1 MKRNKSKRILAL
13 VLSMVLLLSSSISA
27 MAEGEEKSSET
38 AGGIVQTQNLIEQE
52 TENSET
58 GDQTQE
64 KSQEE
69 QTEDLEQT
77 EDPAESEKQEEP
89 IKNEETELRYDI
101 TDKNGSI
108 VSAITAYIQEGSFEA
123 DASAIA
129 MEVKQLD
136 QDEEAYIKSLMEE
149 QLPQDTYVGD
159 WILYDITFLVNGE
172 LTDPMKEITLT
183 YENPDIAISD
193 VQDAV
198 VCQYNVADSQQGRE
212 KDSVTEIIQRED
224 MLRTMEEN
232 GEDTSL
238 AEEHDLSQ
246 IFLREDGAVDK
257 IQMEVRKSSIFG
269 CYVEKTSEAA
279 DFTGQAG
286 NTEITVHVPEGAFD
300 TDAANVTMTAK
311 EMTEEEITFV
321 NEQLKGQAP
330 DGQEV
335 QEYAAYEIQLWAD
348 GQEIQP
354 QKAATVTVRNTGLNL
369 EQAADSFL
377 FQYDAETDSL
387 IPAEGTL
394 DADGS
399 MTFQTQKL
407 TLMGAGIFQTAGE
420 GLDKEED
427 LDGDLDTEPG
437 TDSEENTESKI
448 DKTESTEP
456 ESTESEST
464 EQGSLKAEGTE
475 LESVKEKD
483 TEQEDAEKK
492 DTEKKDTEP
501 ESTGTESK
509 EPGNTESKEPESGDT
524 ENPDQRSEESESKKS
539 QTGNKENS
547 SETAAEQKTEVLK
560 KSQAVSAQTLESE
573 EEESAQPAVLAEE
586 GDTYING
593 GTIEGTEI
601 TWEYTEDREGVRT
614 LTIAGTGAIPDYSN
628 ENRPPWY
635 NHLSGDNSKQI
646 KVVIQPGIT
655 QIGTY
660 AFCQGYVSSYELPD
674 TLTKIDERAFA
685 YNRSLRSITIPGS
698 VKEVGSRCF
707 EGSNGLSEVVLEEG
721 VEILGINIFAGAQ
734 IQTLS
739 LPSTLKSV
747 NGGFGGLAYLESIE
761 VAEGNDSFKIVD
773 GVLFQKQTEDTWA
786 LLTYPARRQGSSYE
800 VPEEIE
806 GMKVTNI
813 LRAFAS
819 TQYLREV
826 TIPGGVEIAGYG
838 FQSSLVSKVTIGE
851 GTLTQSTY
859 AFIEAKSLTEVDISG
874 LSGSLPS
881 AFFSTCPAL
890 TSIYIPEGIN
900 RLGGNIFGGCTG
912 LTEVTYD
919 AANAT
924 WNTVSNPMGTS
935 AMPRYEL
942 TIGRHVDQLNAEFFQ
957 IAEHAEIITFE
968 GGNLIT
974 IADGALKGAPAPF
987 DTLSGKIYIDENGVI
1002 YTIDSETKEAAVF
1015 YCPPGNTELTIPEKL
1030 NEGENSYAVTT
1041 VKKDALKEA
1050 EGLQSITFE
1059 APEEIKILESYAL
1072 ANCPTLTEV
1081 NGKSTEEEAE
1091 SSFINASLGYN
1102 VFYNTGLQGA
1112 SGSGSFAQDMDG
1124 KKSLTVEKGKAD
1136 EMEITVQ
1143 GGETMSW
1150 QSAETEEEGGY
1161 TLLTGDTMTVIT
1173 TVGGTTHQEDIAY
1186 RVYFQLTAGTGSLSV
1201 TPGSYHEFDGQRV
1214 DYYGTEDPNT
1224 VYMEFTPSVGG
1235 TISIPVTATYPS
1247 PETAGGGLKVWGM
1260 ILTKEEAEE
1269 SRKEIIECEE
1279 KENIQAFWSTQAD
1292 VFSVSKTSTKENI
1305 TVVGDGEGGALPAE
1319 NLVWNIQLQ
1328 RSNDQSSAYG
1338 KDYVKTVDYSDVMTL
1353 PEHITWKEE
1362 VIEAVKTGRLYVRWE
1377 ITDTSRK
1384 IRMAS
1389 LYADDIQIVSIS
1401 LQETSTQLSGVRAEI
1416 QEDENLRFYWKV
1428 KNQSEEAEIGTN
1440 NLTFTIYP
1448 QALSVDM
1455 EDFAVVSGEEISN
1468 EIGAEVHYHYEQ
1480 DLPLKA
1486 DAVLQVKDG
1495 AAEISLLK
1503 KGTSANY
1510 FGEAITYTLT
1520 LSNQGGLPWTGEA
1533 KEDGDYR
1540 ISDTLSEYSYITP
1553 ENMERMFR
1561 DTYGDDLKI
1570 IIENAALADWNPVA
1584 GTKGSED
1591 SSWQHSGNSDIEN
1604 SQNQKALWVWK
1615 TEDGKIA
1622 AAVIENGTVSKE
1634 MKTADTAEEALREIG
1649 YAADRDAAYTCQWS
1663 LSETNQAF
1671 TMQGGESREYKI
1683 YASAKDSFQMISQK
1697 DWPNEYPVEESVQVN
1712 NTNAK
1717 VLMADGS
1724 QKDASVDASAKTTVK
1739 REAVV
1744 EKSVY
1749 KDGKMLAGSF
1759 GADDQDVLEYRVQFW
1774 HYGSGSYEDL
1784 PMVDD
1789 LYGSQYLLVP
1799 KNENPSL
1806 DEKNLGTVERDGI
1819 SYYILTEGKYEDVV
1833 VGKDQSSG
1841 AYLTAAS
1848 VTVEKA
1854 EENTAV
1860 DVGDEKQEY
1869 TGLHT
1874 QIKWYYSHLEGGN
1887 YKIEVRYQALV
1898 DMQLAQGGSYTIG
1911 NVVWM
1916 NDKSGSRIYDG
1927 LWGGGSIIDFAKDIV
1942 LERDENNPEKDLLD
1956 EDGYSVVGPG
1966 DSVTYRLT
1974 LRNKGNGTY
1983 TLKGTDLADALP
1995 DTYDVFSWEK
2005 DENIIG
2011 FDYKLTGDGNTKAE
2025 NLDNWYIGSSYG
2037 GFIGKRQYILWHE
2050 NTQITFVNQS
2060 VVYLYF
2066 TLSYPIKDDWN
2077 RYTDEVGGGMIN
2089 NTLYVYRFPSVVSH
2103 ELKETG
2109 KVLLQKGVYGN
2120 VRYAADNSVSYE
2132 NTGSRLYYNNKDSW
2146 RRGIVY
2152 YAALYNGGNKRLY
2165 LNTLYDALPE
2175 GITYRTMIKDG
2186 DYAKSNAVPVGQKN
2200 AITTED
2206 SSQNTEYPLA
2216 EIQRLQ
2222 EQGETVS
2229 YRNAAVTAIAT
2240 EQGVKFTIGGGTGEY
2255 AVKYDEERQQF
2266 YLDKGEAIVFGYI
2279 CEISS
2284 TEETEQYAENTIAM
2298 PYSDYQHT
2306 GLVPIDKG
2314 EVSVTAPTV
2323 YNYTDVNDGSR
2334 SNRQDSNIESDY
2346 GFDASED
2353 TEQWLISQVTVSRG
2367 GIIPGVMK
2375 TAESYTTTGGV
2386 TTKYESNVPSQAV
2399 VNWRVRLRNTGTLS
2413 VTDYTF
2419 TDTMPAPY
2427 SFIGDISYKI
2437 YGSDDT
2443 VVAHADSML
2452 TLGRSG
2458 DTIIVQSNEEAG
2470 KNLKYG
2476 ESREILYK
2484 QVVSSSS
2491 STKISVSITMNK
2503 DENGNE
2509 RLSLQF
2515 KDPLQSI
2522 PEGGY
2527 MEITFSS
2534 QNLTTTVQNTVY
2546 TNQAFFTPN
2555 KQTFDS
2561 VCQGSMVKDAEGNP
2575 ESVRNTAPI
2584 NVSEG
2589 YATNSEKKVTES
2601 ENPDNTAV
2609 STDADKNYIL
2619 LPGENSAFQYTLSVK
2634 NTTDYP
2640 MEKLVLIDNL
2650 PETGDHSPFDTEVPR
2665 NSDFQIDFAD
2675 DPDVQVKITDESGS
2689 ERLLDGGSY
2698 TVQYSKGTDFGG
2710 RQSADWKGETNGT
2723 MAKWSDSS
2731 ADARSVRIIILDEG
2745 GAEKLI
2751 PANATVSVTFSAK
2764 IQGEAAPGTLAWNS
2778 FGYHYKLA
2786 GITAELEAMPLV
2798 VGVKVPSVP
2807 TLVKELVDAKG
2818 QPVSAP
2824 ENTEFRYIVYNGE
2837 ALNGEY
2843 ETEEALKTALETEKR
2858 QYKAFTVTVN
2868 EGESK
2873 SEAISLAS
2881 EGWNWESGE
2890 KYTIVEIP
2898 DNQDYALNG
2907 FNHTS
2912 QTSYTFTYDPD
2923 QQIAITCQNEY
2934 LLWAA
2939 DLTKQDSQ
2947 KTDKKLSGAVFALYS
2962 PVKKDQMKE
2971 IPDAYK
2977 ELIISETVTTG
2988 EGDHAQTWYLAAIKT
3003 TGTDGT
3009 LSWEELRRAQYYL
3022 LEVKA
3027 PEGYALNAV
3036 PWQILDKTAA
3046 EQGLY
3051 SLTVENTQLYELP
3064 SSGGPGIFL
3073 HMIGG
3078 ILLLTAGSLMIY
3090 MKRRK
3095 GGAERI
3101 NC

>member
-64 KSQEE
+64 KSQEDQE
-69 QTEDLEQT
+69 QTEELEQT
-77 EDPAESEKQEEP
+77 EDSAESEKQEESVR
-89 IKNEETELRYDI
+89 NEETELRYDI
-101 TDKNGSI
+101 TDENGSI

-198 VCQYNVADSQQGRE
+198 VCQYNVADSKQGRE

-286 NTEITVHVPEGAFD
+286 NAEITVHVPEGAFD

-464 EQGSLKAEGTE
+464 EQGSLKAEGTD
-475 LESVKEKD
+475 LESVGEED

-492 DTEKKDTEP
+492 DTEKKNTEP

-509 EPGNTESKEPESGDT
+509 ESGNTESKETESGDT
-524 ENPDQRSEESESKKS
+524 ENTDQGSEESESKKS
-539 QTGNKENS
+539 QTGNNENFG
-547 SETAAEQKTEVLK
+547 ETATEQKTEILR
-560 KSQAVSAQTLESE
+560 KSRAVSAQTLESE
-573 EEESAQPAVLAEE
+573 EEEAAQPAALAEE

-614 LTIAGTGAIPDYSN
+614 LTIAGTGAIPNYSN

-635 NHLSGDNSKQI
+635 NHLSGDNGKQI

-660 AFCQGYVSSYELPD
+660 AFAQGYVSSYELPD
-674 TLTKIDERAFA
+674 TLTKIDERAFV

-698 VKEVGSRCF
+698 VKEIGSRCF
-707 EGSNGLSEVVLEEG
+707 EGSTGISEFVLEEG
-721 VEILGINIFAGAQ
+721 VETLGVNIFTKAQ

-747 NGGFGGLAYLESIE
+747 NGGFGALDHLESIE
-761 VAEGNDSFKIVD
+761 VAEGNDSFKVVD

-786 LLTYPARRQGSSYE
+786 LLTYPACRQGISYE

-806 GMKVTNI
+806 EMKVTNI

-819 TQYLREV
+819 TQYLHEL
-826 TIPGGVEIAGYG
+826 TIPGGVEITGYA
-838 FQSSLVSKVTIGE
+838 FQGSSVSKVTIGE
-851 GTLTQSTY
+851 GVLTQSTY
-859 AFIEAKSLTEVDISG
+859 AFIEARSLTEVDISG
-874 LSGSLPS
+874 LSGTLPS
-881 AFFSTCPAL
+881 AFFMTCPSLA
-890 TSIYIPEGIN
+890 SIYIPQGIT
-900 RLGGNIFGGCTG
+900 RIGSSAFGSCTG

-924 WNTVSNPMGTS
+924 WNTLYPPMGTS

-942 TIGRHVDQLNAEFFQ
+942 TIGKHVDQLNAEFFQ
-957 IAEHAEIITFE
+957 IAERAESINFE
-968 GGNLIT
+968 EENRIT

-987 DTLSGKIYIDENGVI
+987 DTLSGEIYIDKNGVI
-1002 YTIDSETKEAAVF
+1002 YTLDDETKEAAVS
-1015 YCPPGNTELTIPEKL
+1015 YCPPGNTKLQIPASIEP
-1030 NEGENSYAVTT
+1030 EDGESYSITA
-1041 VKKDALKEA
+1041 VKKDALKTA

-1059 APEEIKILESYAL
+1059 APETIKTLEAYAL

-1081 NGKSTEEEAE
+1081 NGKETEEEARA
-1091 SSFINASLGYN
+1091 SFTNASLGYN
-1102 VFYNTGLQGA
+1102 VFYNTGLTGA

-1124 KKSLTVEKGKAD
+1124 KKSLTVEMPEAD
-1136 EMEITVQ
+1136 NMEITVQ

-1150 QSAETEEEGGY
+1150 QSAETEEAGGY

-1173 TVGGTTHQEDIAY
+1173 TVGGTVHQEDIAY
-1186 RVYFQLTAGTGSLSV
+1186 RVYFQLTDGTGSLSV
-1201 TPGSYHEFDGQRV
+1201 TPGSYRDFDGQRV
-1214 DYYGTEDPNT
+1214 YYYGTEDPNT
-1224 VYMEFTPSVGG
+1224 VYMEFTPNIGG
-1235 TISIPVTATYPS
+1235 TISVPATATYPS

-1260 ILTKEEAEE
+1260 VLSKEKAEE
-1269 SRKEIIECEE
+1269 SKEEIIESEE
-1279 KENIQAFWSTQAD
+1279 GENIQAFWSTQAD
-1292 VFSVSKTSTKENI
+1292 EFSVSKTSTKENI
-1305 TVVGDGEGGALPAE
+1305 TVVGDGKGGALPAA
-1319 NLVWNIQLQ
+1319 NLGWSIQLQ
-1328 RSNDQSSAYG
+1328 RTSEQSSAYG
-1338 KDYVKTVDYSDVMTL
+1338 KDYVSTVDYTDVMTL
-1353 PEHITWKEE
+1353 SEDISWKSE
-1362 VIEAVKTGRLYVRWE
+1362 VLEAVEEGKLYVRWSG
-1377 ITDTSRK
+1377 TT
-1384 IRMAS
+1384 AN
-1389 LYADDIQIVSIS
+1389 LYADQLQIASLNIQGGSMQLGSI
-1401 LQETSTQLSGVRAEI
+1401 RAECRDKELI
-1416 QEDENLRFYWKV
+1416 FHWKV
-1428 KNQSEEAEIGTN
+1428 KNQSEETEISTN
-1440 NLTFTIYP
+1440 NLTFTIYA

-1455 EDFAVVSGEEISN
+1455 EKFNIETGETISN
-1468 EIGAEVHYHYEQ
+1468 EIEAKVHYHYRQ
-1480 DLPLKA
+1480 DLLLEDEAAVQLKG
-1486 DAVLQVKDG
+1486 G

-1503 KGTSANY
+1503 EGTSATY

-1520 LSNQGGLPWTGEA
+1520 LSNQGGLPWTGVA
-1533 KEDGDYR
+1533 AEDGDYR

-1553 ENMERMFR
+1553 ENMERMFE

-1570 IIENAALADWNPVA
+1570 IIEKAALADWNPVA

-1591 SSWQHSGNSDIEN
+1591 LSWQHSGNSDIDDA
-1604 SQNQKALWVWK
+1604 QNQKILWVWK
-1615 TEDGKIA
+1615 TAEGNIT
-1622 AAVIENGTVSKE
+1622 AAVIENGEVIGKS
-1634 MKTADTAEEALREIG
+1634 KTAETIEEVLREIG
-1649 YAADRDAAYTCQWS
+1649 YAADRDATYTCQWS

-1683 YASAKDSFQMISQK
+1683 YASAKDSFQMISKK
-1697 DWPNEYPVEESVQVN
+1697 DWPNEYPVEESVQIN
-1712 NTNAK
+1712 NSDAK
-1717 VLMADGS
+1717 ILMADGS
-1724 QKDASVDASAKTTVK
+1724 KKDASIENTARTRVK

-1759 GADDQDVLEYRVQFW
+1759 GAEDQDVLEYRVQFW

-1799 KNENPSL
+1799 KDENPSL
-1806 DEKNLGTVERDGI
+1806 AEKNLGTVERDGI
-1819 SYYILTEGKYEDVV
+1819 SYYILTEGNYEDVV
-1833 VGKDQSSG
+1833 VGRDQSSG

-1848 VTVEKA
+1848 ITVERA

-1860 DVGDEKQEY
+1860 DAGDEKQEY

-1916 NDKSGSRIYDG
+1916 NDKRGSRIYDG

-1942 LERDENNPEKDLLD
+1942 LERDEENPENDLLD

-1966 DSVTYRLT
+1966 ESVTYRLT

-1983 TLKGTDLADALP
+1983 ILKGTDLADALP

-2005 DENIIG
+2005 GENILE
-2011 FDYKLTGDGNTKAE
+2011 FDCKLTGDENTKAV
-2025 NLDNWYIGSSYG
+2025 NLDKWYIGSEYG
-2037 GFIGKRQYILWHE
+2037 GFIEERQYILWGE
-2050 NTQITFVNQS
+2050 DAQITFVNQS

-2066 TLSYPIKDDWN
+2066 TLSYPEENDWN
-2077 RYTDEVGGGMIN
+2077 RYTDEVGGSMID

-2103 ELKETG
+2103 ELKEAG
-2109 KVLLQKGVYGN
+2109 EVLLQKGVYGN
-2120 VRYAADNSVSYE
+2120 VRYAADQSTSYE

-2175 GITYRTMIKDG
+2175 GITYRTMISDG
-2186 DYAKSNAVPVGQKN
+2186 DYSKANAVPAGQKN
-2200 AITTED
+2200 AITTKD
-2206 SSQNTEYPLA
+2206 SSQNITYPLA

-2222 EQGETVS
+2222 EQGESVS
-2229 YRNAAVTAIAT
+2229 YRNATITAIAT
-2240 EQGVKFTIGGGTGEY
+2240 EQGVKFTIGGGTGEC
-2255 AVKYDEERQQF
+2255 AVKYDEERQQY

-2298 PYSDYQHT
+2298 PYSDYQQT
-2306 GLVPIDKG
+2306 GLVPIDK
-2314 EVSVTAPTV
+2314 ENVFVTAPADHG
-2323 YNYTDVNDGSR
+2323 YTDVNDGSR
-2334 SNRQDSNIESDY
+2334 SNMSDSNIESAY

-2353 TEQWLISQVTVSRG
+2353 TDQWLISQVTVSRG
-2367 GIIPGVMK
+2367 GIIPGVVK
-2375 TAESYTTTGGV
+2375 YAESYTTTGGV
-2386 TTKYESNVPSQAV
+2386 TTKYENSVPSDAV

-2419 TDTMPAPY
+2419 TDSMPAPY
-2427 SFIGDISYKI
+2427 SFTGNVGYKI
-2437 YGSDDT
+2437 YGSSGT
-2443 VVAHADSML
+2443 VVAYADSML
-2452 TLGRSG
+2452 TLNRSG
-2458 DTIIVQSNEEAG
+2458 DTITVQSNTDTQKLEIG
-2470 KNLKYG
+2470 G
-2476 ESREILYK
+2476 ESKSLLYT
-2484 QVVSSSS
+2484 QVTSS
-2491 STKISVSITMNK
+2491 STSGRVQVSITMDK
-2503 DENGNE
+2503 DSNGNE
-2509 RLSLQF
+2509 KMSLQF

-2689 ERLLDGGSY
+2689 EQQLDSDSY
-2698 TVQYSKGTDFGG
+2698 IVQYSKDTDFGG

-2723 MAKWSDSS
+2723 TAEWSNSS
-2731 ADARSVRIIILDEG
+2731 TDARSVRIMILDEG

-2818 QPVSAP
+2818 QPVNAP
-2824 ENTEFRYIVYNGE
+2824 ENTEFHYIVYKGE

-2843 ETEEALKTALETEKR
+2843 ETEEALKTALETEQR
-2858 QYKAFTVTVN
+2858 QYKAFTVTVDK
-2868 EGESK
+2868 GENK

-2881 EGWNWESGE
+2881 ESWNWESGE

-2912 QTSYTFTYDPD
+2912 QMFYTFTYDPD

-2962 PVKKDQMKE
+2962 PVEKDQMEE
-2971 IPDAYK
+2971 IPDEYK

-3009 LSWEELRRAQYYL
+3009 LSWEQLRRDQYYL

-3078 ILLLTAGSLMIY
+3078 ILLLMAGSLMIY

-3095 GGAERI
+3095 GVLKE
-3101 NC
+3101 